1 MVSFADGSFMTEHN
15 PGKECDGITHAWGY
29 DTPYFRSCRC
39 GRQEWYRHG
48 TWVDANDNKEELA
61 MLTQNEHEI
70 MQDYDSLL
78 KRLDAERATQDKIVL
93 AEVKTMVSK
102 RAFKKLCEFM
112 FRDGSAYCFEIVDKP
127 GTSLKNKQKEDGYW
141 FKYAYIEQHTGYAGD
156 DYYGKIWIPL
166 PGGKFLQFTY
176 EC

>member
-1 MVSFADGSFMTEHN
+1 MNMKEMMLHN
-15 PGKECDGITHAWGY
+15 
-29 DTPYFRSCRC
+29 
-39 GRQEWYRHG
+39 
-48 TWVDANDNKEELA
+48 
-61 MLTQNEHEI
+61 NEHEI

-78 KRLDAERATQDKIVL
+78 KRLDEERETQDKAVL

-112 FRDGSAYCFEIVDKP
+112 FQDGSAYCFEIVDKP

-141 FKYAYIEQHTGYAGD
+141 FKYSYVDQHRGHGED

-166 PGGKFLQFTY
+166 PNGKFLQFSY